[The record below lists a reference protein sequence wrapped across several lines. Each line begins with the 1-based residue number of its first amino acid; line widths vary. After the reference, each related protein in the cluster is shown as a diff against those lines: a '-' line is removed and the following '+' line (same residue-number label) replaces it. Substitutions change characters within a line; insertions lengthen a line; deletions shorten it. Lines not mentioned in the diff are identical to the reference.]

1 MIAVIARLKAKAGSE
16 ADFESAMLE
25 LAGQVRE
32 KENGNQLYTLCR
44 DADGGYVMLELY
56 EDEAS
61 LAAHRQ
67 SDHFKQL
74 GPKLGP
80 FMDGRPQIEK
90 LEVIG

>member
-32 KENGNQLYTLCR
+32 KENGNQLHTLCR

-61 LAAHRQ
+61 LATHGQ

>member
-32 KENGNQLYTLCR
+32 KEKGNQLYTLCR
-44 DADGGYVMLELY
+44 DAEGGYVMLELY

-61 LAAHRQ
+61 LAAHGQ

-90 LEVIG
+90 LEVVG

>member
-16 ADFESAMLE
+16 ADFEGAMLE
-25 LAGQVRE
+25 LAAQVRA
-32 KENGNQLYTLCR
+32 KEAGNQLYTLCR

-61 LAAHRQ
+61 LTAHGQ
-67 SDHFKQL
+67 SDHFKTL
-74 GPKLGP
+74 GAKLGP

-90 LEVIG
+90 LAVVG